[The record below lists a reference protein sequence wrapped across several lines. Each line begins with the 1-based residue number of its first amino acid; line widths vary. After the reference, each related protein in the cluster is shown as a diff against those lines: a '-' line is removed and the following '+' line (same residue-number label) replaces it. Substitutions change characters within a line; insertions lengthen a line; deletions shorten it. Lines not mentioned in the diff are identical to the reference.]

1 MNSGWVQKG
10 VIVKWQHTFDID
22 RYVHCLDSADSS
34 TGVYV
39 RVCEGG
45 PTCPSNSLKPAGC
58 PKTRLNSDTTYPEI
72 ASDSTAVL

>member
-34 TGVYV
+34 TCVYV
-39 RVCEGG
+39 RVCEVA
-45 PTCPSNSLKPAGC
+45 SVM
-58 PKTRLNSDTTYPEI
+58 
-72 ASDSTAVL
+72 SDSLRSYGL